1 MQTKLLLSFLTLL
14 TLVGCATTKE
24 PVITTIVQKV
34 EVPIAVPCKVEI
46 PPTRDWNF
54 NKITAEMDIFEKVQA
69 LLADRR
75 LHLGY
80 EAELKAS
87 LGTCTAEPI
96 AK

>member
-1 MQTKLLLSFLTLL
+1 MQTKLLLSLL
-14 TLVGCATTKE
+14 AAFALVGCATTKE
-24 PVITTIVQKV
+24 PVITTVIQKV
-34 EVPIAVPCKVEI
+34 EVPISVPCKVEM
-46 PPTRDWNF
+46 PPPRDYNF

-80 EAELKAS
+80 EAELKAT
-87 LGTCTAEPI
+87 LGTCTAETV